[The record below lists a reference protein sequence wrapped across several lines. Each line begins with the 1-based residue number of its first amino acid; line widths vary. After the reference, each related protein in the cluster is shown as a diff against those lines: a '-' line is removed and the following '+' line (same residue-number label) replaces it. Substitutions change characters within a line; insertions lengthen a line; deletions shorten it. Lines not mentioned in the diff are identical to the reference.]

1 MEFIN
6 ILLVYIYLQNL
17 EKQTGM
23 FDQLLK
29 IAQENLGGITR
40 NIPGLNDLDSKQV
53 SDVTSQTVIDTILQ
67 QAKKGNIHSLKEML
81 SGADTP
87 QENEVIDNLKGP
99 VTNQLQNKL
108 NISDQS
114 AKQLAIMALP
124 IIMNML
130 NSKVRDAQNTG
141 FDINAELNSLNGK
154 GAGMLNSILGLFG
167 GNNGN
172 NKVINNLLERLI
184 R

>member
-1 MEFIN
+1 
-6 ILLVYIYLQNL
+6 
-17 EKQTGM
+17 M
-23 FDQLLK
+23 FDQLLT

-53 SDVTSQTVIDTILQ
+53 SDVTSQTVINTILL
-67 QAKKGNIHSLKEML
+67 QAKKGDINSLKEML
-81 SGADTP
+81 SGTDTSHD
-87 QENEVIDNLKGP
+87 NEVVNSLKGS

-114 AKQLAIMALP
+114 AQQLAIMALP

-130 NSKVRDAQNTG
+130 NGKVRNAQNTG
-141 FDINAELNSLNGK
+141 LDINSELNPLNGR
-154 GAGMLNSILGLFG
+154 GGGMFNSLLGLFG

-172 NKVINNLLERLI
+172 TKVINNILQRLMQ
-184 R
+184 

>member
-1 MEFIN
+1 
-6 ILLVYIYLQNL
+6 
-17 EKQTGM
+17 M
-23 FDQLLK
+23 FDQLLT

-53 SDVTSQTVIDTILQ
+53 SDVTSQTVINTILL
-67 QAKKGNIHSLKEML
+67 QAKKGDINSLKEML
-81 SGADTP
+81 SGTDTSHD
-87 QENEVIDNLKGP
+87 NEVVNSLKGS

-114 AKQLAIMALP
+114 AQQLAIMALP

-130 NSKVRDAQNTG
+130 NGKVRNAQNTG
-141 FDINAELNSLNGK
+141 LDINSELNSLNGR
-154 GAGMLNSILGLFG
+154 GGGRFNSLLGLFG

-172 NKVINNLLERLI
+172 TKVINNILQRLMQ
-184 R
+184 